1 MTQIMNLHKNST
13 TMNTVPGM
21 HEVVF
26 LLDVDNTLLDNDS
39 AQTDYIAE
47 IRKQVS
53 PEAASRYWEIF
64 KQLALELGYADYL
77 GALQRYRLD
86 HMYDHRLLHI
96 SSYLLDYP
104 FADRLYDKALE
115 LITHWQSFGQ
125 VAILTDGDVVFQP
138 RKIIRSGLYEAV
150 SGEVMVFMH
159 KERELEQIEQ
169 RYPARHYVMVD
180 DKLRLLTAIKAHW
193 QDRVTT
199 VFARQG
205 HYAAEPQTLAT
216 YPPADISVGHIRELL
231 DLPLETLVNAGKGTE
246 ETRT

>member
-1 MTQIMNLHKNST
+1 MKAASDVHK
-13 TMNTVPGM
+13 VA
-21 HEVVF
+21 F
-26 LLDVDNTLLDNDS
+26 LLDVDNTLLDNDT
-39 AQTDYIAE
+39 AQTDYITE
-47 IRKQVS
+47 IRRQVS

-86 HMYDHRLLHI
+86 HMYDNRLLHI

-104 FADRLYDKALE
+104 FADRLYDRVLD
-115 LITHWQSFGQ
+115 LITHWQRFGQ

-150 SGEVMVFMH
+150 SGQVMIFLH
-159 KERELEQIEQ
+159 KEKELQQIEQ

-180 DKLRLLTAIKAHW
+180 DKLRLLTTVKAHW
-193 QDRVTT
+193 RDRVTT

-205 HYAAEPQTLAT
+205 RYAADPQILAT
-216 YPPADISVGHIRELL
+216 YPSADISVGHVRELL
-231 DLPLETLVNAGKGTE
+231 GYPLEALVNAGRGMGEIQT
-246 ETRT
+246 

>member
-1 MTQIMNLHKNST
+1 
-13 TMNTVPGM
+13 M

-26 LLDVDNTLLDNDS
+26 LLDVDNTLLDNDT

-47 IRKQVS
+47 IRRQVS
-53 PEAASRYWEIF
+53 PEAAGRYWEIF
-64 KQLALELGYADYL
+64 KQLTLELGYADYL
-77 GALQRYRLD
+77 GALQHYRLD

-104 FADRLYDKALE
+104 FADRLYDGALE
-115 LITHWQSFGQ
+115 LITHWRNFGQ

-150 SGEVMVFMH
+150 SGQVMVFMH
-159 KERELEQIEQ
+159 KEKESEQVEQ

-180 DKLRLLTAIKAHW
+180 DKLRLLTTIKARW
-193 QDRVTT
+193 RDRVTT

-216 YPPADISVGHIRELL
+216 YPSADISVGHIRELL
-231 DLPLETLVNAGKGTE
+231 DHPLEALVSAGQGTE